1 MWLNLTENNYHSC
14 FLYDQE
20 YILYA
25 TQNKI
30 TDEKQANVTLRT
42 TINFS
47 CDEVRLIIVLH
58 SVDI

>member
-30 TDEKQANVTLRT
+30 TDEKQANVTLK
-42 TINFS
+42 
-47 CDEVRLIIVLH
+47 EQQ
-58 SVDI
+58 